1 MGTTMREDAS
11 ADGGDGRDDGHGSAH
26 RQRVID
32 VVCFDLMDTVIRD
45 PYREAL
51 RAGAGMPLRSL
62 GPLRDPTVWPAFE
75 RGEIDEAELARR
87 YFVEGSGARLDM
99 VAFHRERRAGYA
111 FLPGMREMLIALEG
125 RVRRVAAS
133 NYPRWI
139 DELSRDFAFDVL
151 FDVRVVSCDVGVRKP
166 DPAFYEK
173 VIEASRAPA
182 ERCLFVD
189 DRPENCAA
197 AERHGMR
204 AHAFVDAA
212 TLRLELARVGVL
224 VA

>member
-1 MGTTMREDAS
+1 
-11 ADGGDGRDDGHGSAH
+11 
-26 RQRVID
+26 VID

-75 RGEIDEAELARR
+75 RGEIDEAELANK

-111 FLPGMREMLIALEG
+111 FLPGMRELLRALEG

-139 DELSRDFAFDVL
+139 DELSHDFELDVL
-151 FDVRVVSCDVGVRKP
+151 FEARVVSCDVGVRKP
-166 DPAFYEK
+166 DAAFYQK
-173 VIEASRAPA
+173 VVEASRATA
-182 ERCLFVD
+182 DRCLFVD

-204 AHAFVDAA
+204 AHAFVDAR
-212 TLRLELARVGVL
+212 RLTDELAKLGVAL
-224 VA
+224 E